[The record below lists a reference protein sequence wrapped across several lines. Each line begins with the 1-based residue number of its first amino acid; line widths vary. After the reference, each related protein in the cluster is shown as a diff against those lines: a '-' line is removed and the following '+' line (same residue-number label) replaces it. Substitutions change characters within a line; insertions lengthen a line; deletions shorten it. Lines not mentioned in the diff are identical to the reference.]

1 MLWGPVIII
10 PSIINQELE
19 DIHMARRRKDA
30 SIFSITIGDLQNI
43 AIKKIGRTLIQ
54 EELLIAR
61 KSLEYGLLTDIDTI
75 YSTIFYKMIGS

>member
-1 MLWGPVIII
+1 
-10 PSIINQELE
+10 
-19 DIHMARRRKDA
+19 MARRRKDA